1 MPLGVERPLGKLLG
15 RTGTNA
21 QESDSWANWTS
32 SKMNARSYKFV
43 RRIGKDASYML

>member
-1 MPLGVERPLGKLLG
+1 MPLGVEGPLEKLLG

-21 QESDSWANWTS
+21 EESDSCENWTS

-43 RRIGKDASYML
+43 RRIGKDTNYML